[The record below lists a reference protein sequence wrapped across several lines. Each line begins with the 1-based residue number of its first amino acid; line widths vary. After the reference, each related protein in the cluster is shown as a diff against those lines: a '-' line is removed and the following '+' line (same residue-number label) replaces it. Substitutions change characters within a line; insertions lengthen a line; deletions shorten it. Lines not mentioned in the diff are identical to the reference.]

1 MNNCSWKLL
10 PLAKYQSMK
19 EATFGAGCFWCVE
32 ACFKDL
38 KGVHKVESGYA
49 GGKTVNPTY
58 EAVCAGITGHAE
70 VVRITYD
77 EKQLSFKD
85 LLEVFFFVHDPT
97 QLNRQGNDIGT
108 QYRSVIFYHN
118 EEQKVISLEVIKS
131 LTEEN
136 AWKDPI
142 VTEVSPLKNYFS
154 AENYHQNYLHLNPQ
168 NTYCQMVVRP
178 KYEKFKKIFR
188 ERLN

>member
-1 MNNCSWKLL
+1 
-10 PLAKYQSMK
+10 MK

-32 ACFKDL
+32 ACFKEL
-38 KGVHKVESGYA
+38 KGVQQVESGYA
-49 GGKTVNPTY
+49 GGAKSNPSY
-58 EAVCAGITGHAE
+58 EEVCSGRTGHAE
-70 VVRITYD
+70 VVRIIYD
-77 EKQLSFKD
+77 EEQLAFRD

-108 QYRSVIFYHN
+108 QYRSVIFFHDN
-118 EEQKVISLEVIKS
+118 EQRDISMEVIKILS
-131 LTEEN
+131 KEKV
-136 AWKDPI
+136 WDKPI
-142 VTEVSPLKNYFS
+142 VTEVSPLTNYFS

-188 ERLN
+188 ERLK

>member
-1 MNNCSWKLL
+1 
-10 PLAKYQSMK
+10 MK

-32 ACFKDL
+32 ACFKEL
-38 KGVHKVESGYA
+38 KGVQQVESGYA
-49 GGKTVNPTY
+49 GGAKSNPSY
-58 EAVCAGITGHAE
+58 EEVCSGRTGHAE
-70 VVRITYD
+70 VVRIIYD
-77 EKQLSFKD
+77 EEQLAFRD

-108 QYRSVIFYHN
+108 QYRSVIFFHDN
-118 EEQKVISLEVIKS
+118 EQRDISMEVIKTLS
-131 LTEEN
+131 KEKV
-136 AWKDPI
+136 WDKPI
-142 VTEVSPLKNYFS
+142 VTEVSPLTNYFS

-188 ERLN
+188 ERLK